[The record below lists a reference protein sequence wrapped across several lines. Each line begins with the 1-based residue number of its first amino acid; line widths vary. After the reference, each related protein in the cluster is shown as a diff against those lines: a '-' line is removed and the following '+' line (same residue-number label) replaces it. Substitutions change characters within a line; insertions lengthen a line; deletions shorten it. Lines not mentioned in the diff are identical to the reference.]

1 MTLSYFSRPFSSFAI
16 QFQNSIAVTSWQSVI
31 DNWHRN
37 VWKSLTLMSFSVPLS
52 ISWYHSIYATMQDM
66 STWHLKVAICPGL
79 AVTLLIIFWMWGFP
93 QVLTER
99 KKKQEMRNGWGNMK
113 LKLLTF
119 LESETDKYLVENDS
133 NDCLFLKRWQ
143 DFCSLFESRK
153 FIVMGLILGW

>member
-1 MTLSYFSRPFSSFAI
+1 M
-16 QFQNSIAVTSWQSVI
+16 TSWQSVI

-99 KKKQEMRNGWGNMK
+99 KKEIGDEKWMRK
-113 LKLLTF
+113 H
-119 LESETDKYLVENDS
+119 ETEIADFPWIWNRQISSWKWFYW
-133 NDCLFLKRWQ
+133 LFLKKMAR
-143 DFCSLFESRK
+143 FLFSFWIKEIHCNGSYL
-153 FIVMGLILGW
+153 GLIKYQFSMKNNDGW